1 MKKFILAFLALTII
15 LSSCSIEKRIHTP
28 GYHIKWNK
36 SNQNFDRQNLTNNN
50 DEKKSD
56 ENYFYTDEK
65 KDSKSSKK
73 ELEANVSEPLSNLY
87 SSIEKIS
94 HFNSA
99 PRIEK
104 KSSLSNE
111 PLGLNKNEGPKE
123 EAEKNLDKIVA
134 ILLIAMII
142 ILIIGALWVL
152 WAVLEILKI
161 F

>member
-1 MKKFILAFLALTII
+1 MVEIKFKSMKELKKVVLGII
-15 LSSCSIEKRIHTP
+15 LISSFS
-28 GYHIKWNK
+28 
-36 SNQNFDRQNLTNNN
+36 LTAQ
-50 DEKKSD
+50 DTE
-56 ENYFYTDEK
+56 E
-65 KDSKSSKK
+65 SKINSREVK
-73 ELEANVSEPLSNLY
+73 
-87 SSIEKIS
+87 SIEKIS